1 MVSSCRGAAVVDAGI
16 LSGRFKKGI
25 FHLMGY
31 LQEEELKKK
40 KKKKEE
46 EKKKGQILVL
56 VLCQ

>member
-46 EKKKGQILVL
+46 EKKKDRFWY
-56 VLCQ
+56 